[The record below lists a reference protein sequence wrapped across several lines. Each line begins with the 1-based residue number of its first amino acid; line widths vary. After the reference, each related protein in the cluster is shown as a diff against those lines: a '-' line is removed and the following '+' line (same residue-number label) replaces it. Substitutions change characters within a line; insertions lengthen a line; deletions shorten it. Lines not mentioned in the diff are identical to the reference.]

1 MLALKYLL
9 KNPFNLLRHWA
20 LFYLSIMKIK
30 NFKQGFAVLVFLCS
44 SLYSLAQNPPF
55 YKEIQVFKQKDSIS
69 FPAKG
74 QILLVGSSSFTKW
87 TDAQTYFPEHPLINR
102 GFGGSSLPD
111 MIRYVNDV
119 VTPYAPKQ
127 IIIYCGENDIAASDT
142 VKAALVLERFKTL
155 FGLIRASLPKTP
167 IWFVSIKPSPSR
179 WKMEPVFLE
188 ANALIKT
195 FLKKQKRTGYIDIH
209 QDMLLADGSV
219 DGSLFVG
226 DKLHMNPKGYAIWQ
240 KKMAPILK

>member
-1 MLALKYLL
+1 M
-9 KNPFNLLRHWA
+9 
-20 LFYLSIMKIK
+20 FYLSCMKKKILRHCLLL
-30 NFKQGFAVLVFLCS
+30 VVFLSSCS
-44 SLYSLAQNPPF
+44 IAFSQDAPF
-55 YKEIQVFKQKDSIS
+55 YKEIQAFKHKDSIS

-119 VTPYAPKQ
+119 VIPYAPKQ

-142 VKAALVLERFKTL
+142 VKAVLVLERFKTL

-167 IWFVSIKPSPSR
+167 IWFISIKPSPSR
-179 WKMEPVFLE
+179 WKFEPVILE
-188 ANALIKT
+188 ANAAIKA

-219 DGSLFVG
+219 DGSLFVS

-240 KKMAPILK
+240 KKMAPVLK

>member
-1 MLALKYLL
+1 MLALKYLP
-9 KNPFNLLRHWA
+9 KNLIKPLRLEA
-20 LFYLSIMKIK
+20 LFYLSTMMKQILRHCLVI
-30 NFKQGFAVLVFLCS
+30 GFLGACAMAF
-44 SLYSLAQNPPF
+44 AQQPPF
-55 YKEIQVFKQKDSIS
+55 YKEIQAFKQKDSMS

-87 TDAQTYFPEHPLINR
+87 TDAQAYFPEHPLINR

-111 MIRYVNDV
+111 MIRYVHDV

-142 VKAALVLERFKTL
+142 VIAPLVLERFKTL
-155 FGLIRASLPKTP
+155 FGLIRDSLPKTP
-167 IWFVSIKPSPSR
+167 IWFISIKPSPSR
-179 WKMEPVFLE
+179 WKLEPVILE
-188 ANALIKT
+188 ANALIKS

-219 DGSLFVG
+219 DGSLFVS

-240 KKMAPILK
+240 KKMAPVLK

>member
-1 MLALKYLL
+1 MLALKYLP
-9 KNPFNLLRHWA
+9 KNLIKPLRLEA
-20 LFYLSIMKIK
+20 LFYLSTMMKQILRHCL
-30 NFKQGFAVLVFLCS
+30 VIVFLGACAMAF
-44 SLYSLAQNPPF
+44 AQQPPF
-55 YKEIQVFKQKDSIS
+55 YKEIQAFKQKDSMS

-87 TDAQTYFPEHPLINR
+87 TDAQAYFPEHPLINR

-111 MIRYVNDV
+111 MIRYVHDV

-142 VKAALVLERFKTL
+142 VKAPLVLERFKTL
-155 FGLIRASLPKTP
+155 FGLIRDSLPKTP
-167 IWFVSIKPSPSR
+167 IWFISIKPSPSR
-179 WKMEPVFLE
+179 WKLEPVILE
-188 ANALIKT
+188 ANALIKS

-219 DGSLFVG
+219 DGSLFVS

-240 KKMAPILK
+240 KKMAPVLK

>member
-9 KNPFNLLRHWA
+9 KTPINLLRELA
-20 LFYLSIMKIK
+20 LFYLSTMMKKILRHSL
-30 NFKQGFAVLVFLCS
+30 VLVFLCTAVCTF
-44 SLYSLAQNPPF
+44 AQNPPF
-55 YKEIQVFKQKDSIS
+55 YKEIQAFKQKDSMN

-87 TDAQTYFPEHPLINR
+87 TDAQSYFPEHPLINR

-119 VTPYAPKQ
+119 VTPYAPKK

-142 VKAALVLERFKTL
+142 VKAGLVLERFKTL
-155 FGLIRASLPKTP
+155 FGLIREKLPKTP
-167 IWFVSIKPSPSR
+167 IWFISIKPSPSR
-179 WKMEPVFLE
+179 WKFEPVILE
-188 ANALIKT
+188 ANDLIKT
-195 FLKKQKRTGYIDIH
+195 FLKQQKRTGYIDIH

-219 DGSLFVG
+219 DGSLFVS

-240 KKMAPILK
+240 KKMAPVLK

>member
-1 MLALKYLL
+1 MLALKYFL
-9 KNPFNLLRHWA
+9 KISIKLLRHWA
-20 LFYLSIMKIK
+20 LFYLSMMKNKI
-30 NFKQGFAVLVFLCS
+30 FKQGLALLVFICF
-44 SLYSLAQNPPF
+44 SLIALAQDPPF
-55 YKEIQVFKQKDSIS
+55 YKEIQAFKHKDSIS

-87 TDAQTYFPEHPLINR
+87 TDAQSYFPEYPLINR

-142 VKAALVLERFKTL
+142 VKAALVFERFKTL

-179 WKMEPVFLE
+179 WKFEPVILE
-188 ANALIKT
+188 ANALIKD

-209 QDMLLADGSV
+209 QDMLLADGAV

-240 KKMAPILK
+240 KKMAPVLK

>member
-9 KNPFNLLRHWA
+9 KNPIKLLRHWA
-20 LFYLSIMKIK
+20 LFYLSNMMIK
-30 NFKQGFAVLVFLCS
+30 NFKQVFALIVFLFS
-44 SLYSLAQNPPF
+44 SLFVLAQNPPF
-55 YKEIQVFKQKDSIS
+55 YKEIQAFKHKDSIS

-87 TDAQTYFPEHPLINR
+87 TDAQSYFPEHPLINR

-111 MIRYVNDV
+111 MIRYVHDV
-119 VTPYAPKQ
+119 VTAYAPKQ

-155 FGLIRASLPKTP
+155 FGLIRDSLPKTP

-188 ANALIKT
+188 ANALIKA

-209 QDMLLADGSV
+209 QDMLLADGAV

-240 KKMAPILK
+240 KKMAPVLK

>member
-1 MLALKYLL
+1 M
-9 KNPFNLLRHWA
+9 
-20 LFYLSIMKIK
+20 
-30 NFKQGFAVLVFLCS
+30 FAF
-44 SLYSLAQNPPF
+44 AQNAPF
-55 YKEIQVFKQKDSIS
+55 YKEIQAFKHIDSIS

-87 TDAQTYFPEHPLINR
+87 TDAQAYFPEHPLINR

-155 FGLIRASLPKTP
+155 FGLIRASLSKTP

-179 WKMEPVFLE
+179 WKFEPVILE
-188 ANALIKT
+188 ANTAIKA

-219 DGSLFVG
+219 DGSLFVS

-240 KKMAPILK
+240 KKMAPVLK